1 MSNYNCHDFIEETIK
16 SVLAQTFKD
25 FEFII
30 IDDCSTDD
38 SRDIIDQFTD
48 PRIKRYYFEKNEHM
62 CYAFNYAISK
72 AKGNYYA
79 RIDSDD
85 TWLPNKLEQ
94 QVNYMEAN
102 KNCGACFTLITVVD

>member
-1 MSNYNCHDFIEETIK
+1 
-16 SVLAQTFKD
+16 
-25 FEFII
+25 
-30 IDDCSTDD
+30 
-38 SRDIIDQFTD
+38 
-48 PRIKRYYFEKNEHM
+48 M

-102 KNCGACFTLITVVD
+102 KNCGACFTLITVVDENNNPLTNDQSDRVGLLETHNRSQAEWLRKFISKEAACAIPVF